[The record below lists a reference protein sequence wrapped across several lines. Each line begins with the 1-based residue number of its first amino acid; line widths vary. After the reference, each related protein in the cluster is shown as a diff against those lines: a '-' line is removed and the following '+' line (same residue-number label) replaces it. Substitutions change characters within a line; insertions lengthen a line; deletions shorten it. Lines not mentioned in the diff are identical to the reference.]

1 MLALLA
7 DKGCDAN
14 KLLAWREMRQIQA
27 VIPLRSHRLE
37 QRSCDWH
44 LYKKRHVIECL
55 FSRLKHYGS
64 PRGMRRRPAISS
76 PCWPSR
82 LLCSGYC

>member
-1 MLALLA
+1 
-7 DKGCDAN
+7 
-14 KLLAWREMRQIQA
+14 
-27 VIPLRSHRLE
+27 
-37 QRSCDWH
+37 
-44 LYKKRHVIECL
+44 
-55 FSRLKHYGS
+55 LKHYGS